1 MAGDM
6 TGCRSQ
12 TVQGLLSSKKFTNKH
27 DREHSLSL
35 VRGTVLST
43 LHRLSHL
50 SLSVTSEIDKYYY
63 HYFTHEKLRL
73 TEGVGRS
80 EPKIHAGLV

>member
-12 TVQGLLSSKKFTNKH
+12 MVQGLLSSVKKFTNKH

-63 HYFTHEKLRL
+63 FTHEKLRL
-73 TEGVGRS
+73 TEGVERF
-80 EPKIHAGLV
+80 K